1 MVLALGGWWLP
12 RAGDGVESERA
23 GITAPVAMGPVAP
36 HAAPSAADASQARGG
51 LSQVH
56 RLWALKAAADRG
68 DAAAMR
74 GIAFTSSRCAGMGH
88 GRRGIQH
95 TLDAVSANL
104 ERHSPESAA
113 VYRRAGQRLKVQ
125 CDVLAG
131 WSEDLRGLGRAWRDR
146 AAEAGDLPA
155 SIRKV
160 MDDGQRDPQAVA
172 ALLDRVVISGD
183 AAAMAEMGAL
193 LLQASRSGHS
203 LPGYEGLAFDEFD
216 VYAMQMI
223 ACERGLA
230 CGDGSVLLDEICL
243 TGLECSSTEF
253 PALVRNNVE
262 EEGQLPGLD
271 HALKKMRGLL
281 EG

>member
-1 MVLALGGWWLP
+1 
-12 RAGDGVESERA
+12 
-23 GITAPVAMGPVAP
+23 
-36 HAAPSAADASQARGG
+36 

-104 ERHSPESAA
+104 ERHSSESAA

>member
-1 MVLALGGWWLP
+1 
-12 RAGDGVESERA
+12 
-23 GITAPVAMGPVAP
+23 MGPVAP
-36 HAAPSAADASQARGG
+36 HAAPSAPDASQARGG

-74 GIAFTSSRCAGMGH
+74 EIAFTSSRCAGMGH

-104 ERHSPESAA
+104 ERHSPKAA
-113 VYRRAGQRLKVQ
+113 AGYRRAGQRLKVQ

-146 AAEAGDLPA
+146 AAEAGDVPA
-155 SIRKV
+155 SIRKA
-160 MDDGQRDPQAVA
+160 MEDGQRDPQAVA

-183 AAAMAEMGAL
+183 AAAMAEIGVL
-193 LLQASRSGHS
+193 LFQTSRGGPSV
-203 LPGYEGLAFDEFD
+203 PGYEGLSFD
-216 VYAMQMI
+216 VFDLYAMQMI

-253 PALVRNNVE
+253 PALVRSNVE
-262 EEGQLPGLD
+262 DEGQVLQLER
-271 HALKKMRGLL
+271 ALKKIRGLL